1 MILKKIYGPDILW
14 KIIAVNDN
22 DKNNNNEY
30 GD

>member
-1 MILKKIYGPDILW
+1 MILLKIYSPDILW
-14 KIIAVNDN
+14 GIIAINDN